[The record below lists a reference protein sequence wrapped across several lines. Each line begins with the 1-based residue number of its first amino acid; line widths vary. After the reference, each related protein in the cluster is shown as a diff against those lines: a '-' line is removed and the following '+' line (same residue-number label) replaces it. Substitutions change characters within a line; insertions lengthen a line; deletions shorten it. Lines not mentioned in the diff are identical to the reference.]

1 MKLRLLLFVSFLAVA
16 GLVGNASAADYVWD
30 DGGVGDNVATAD
42 NWDPCGN
49 PTGVDN
55 IKLDDAAL
63 STAVISADFN
73 TYNATIGSVNALG
86 AKGVKL
92 TAGTWALDN
101 SGSITI
107 GAAAGSS
114 GTLTVEGGTIDHPW
128 NFAVGAAGN
137 GTLTMTG
144 GMIKNPA
151 GIWMGGYLTNG
162 VGYGTLNLLGG
173 TIEQPLYWGGVGI
186 DADGEMNVDGGL
198 YNAYDIGPGYDTGI
212 ILGNNHWT
220 WGYGHFAGGA
230 PAKGTLNVDSG
241 TVNALF
247 IAVGQDPQTEGYI
260 NMTGGEIN
268 LGWLGL
274 GIAMKNNSKG
284 RVNVDGGTIYVEADI
299 TIGAAGTLPVYNA
312 YINITGGVIEINDPN
327 GSKAAD
333 MNEMITDGYLAGYGQ
348 CDTDHVIISY
358 DMMNQLTTITAVPEP
373 STIALLG
380 LGSAVFFRRRKRS

>member
-16 GLVGNASAADYVWD
+16 CWVGTASAAVWD
-30 DGGVGDNVATAD
+30 DGGVGDNFTTPD
-42 NWDPCGN
+42 NWDPCGV
-49 PTGVDN
+49 PTGVDP
-55 IKLDDAAL
+55 ILVDDPTL
-63 STAVISADFN
+63 STVVINSDVN
-73 TYNATIGSVNALG
+73 TYNAKIGSVNDLG
-86 AKGVKL
+86 AKGVKI

-114 GTLTVEGGTIDHPW
+114 ATLTVEGGTIDHPW

-151 GIWMGGYLTNG
+151 GLWMGGYLTNG
-162 VGYGTLNLLGG
+162 VGYGTLNLDGG

-220 WGYGHFAGGA
+220 WGYGKIAGGA

-274 GIAMKNNSKG
+274 NIAQKINSKG
-284 RVNVDGGTIYVEADI
+284 RVNVYGGTMYIESVIE
-299 TIGAAGTLPVYNA
+299 IGSASTASVHNA
-312 YINITGGVIEINDPN
+312 YINITDGVIEINDPD

-333 MNEMITDGYLAGYGQ
+333 ANQLVTDGYLAGYGQ